1 MLTRVTCTFV
11 FTLFTFYYLYCYQA
25 DLLTVI
31 QHVLSKGQTH
41 YNHFVGAVLITVLAL
56 LLQVGVVK
64 IFQKMRL
71 AWALTFVPSALCIMM
86 LTNVEVS
93 SADYQLV
100 FGAWRYASPVLIVL
114 FVAAVWGI
122 NKSGVLASL
131 PRLLFGAMRELW
143 ANLLIVLLLMLSI
156 CFAGNNDKYYH
167 VRIHA
172 EQCLIDNDFAGAL
185 DAIRKYDVADG
196 NLSMLTVFAL
206 SKSNELGEHLFEF
219 PILGVD
225 EMLPNGKDIKFAI
238 YPAYKLYTYL
248 GGRYIQSMASR
259 QFINFQRRT
268 HHVNK
273 PMADYILCAHLLDR
287 DLNAFV
293 KDLPKYYEV
302 NDSVP
307 LPRHYSE
314 ALTLYMHTHTNPS
327 IVYNNNVYTTDYE
340 DYQALERKFANKR
353 ERKNMLHRTYGNTY
367 WYYFDYRK

>member
-167 VRIHA
+167 ARIHA
-172 EQCLIDNDFAGAL
+172 EQCLINNDFAGAL
-185 DAIRKYDVADG
+185 DAIRKYNVADG

-248 GGRYIQSMASR
+248 GGRYIQPMASR